1 MTTNILNKRHSR
13 VFLLMLSTII
23 YLVMVFAGC
32 SGDEDSNPSSSNGNT
47 TPPDTVKYGD
57 VSPVFAANCS
67 AANCHGGSSPQL
79 GLNLTSYNNI
89 LSGSNNGP
97 VVVSGNSTA
106 SELYKRVTGVS
117 TPQMPFN
124 ASPLSTTDQDLI
136 KNWIDDGLLQ

>member
-1 MTTNILNKRHSR
+1 
-13 VFLLMLSTII
+13 MLATVL
-23 YLVMVFAGC
+23 YLVIALTGC

-47 TPPDTVKYGD
+47 LPDTVKYGD
-57 VSPVFAANCS
+57 VSPIFAANCS
-67 AANCHGGSSPQL
+67 AANCHGSSPQL
-79 GLNLTSYNNI
+79 GLSLTSYNGI
-89 LSGSNNGP
+89 LAGSNNGP

-124 ASPLSTTDQDLI
+124 TSPLSTADQELI